1 MMVNQNV
8 HIEEPRATLSMHP
21 KKFALWLFIVSIVML
36 FAALT
41 SAYIVKQSDGNWLS
55 FELPGVF
62 AVTTVVIALSSVT
75 ISFELPGVFAVTTV
89 VIALSSVT
97 MHLAYLAA
105 KKDLLER
112 VKWML
117 LLTVLLGLTFLVGQY
132 YSWSEL
138 VENNVYFVSN
148 YASGS
153 FIYVFTGL
161 HALHLVSGIIFLLI
175 TFASSIRMHVH
186 SKRLVQ
192 LEMCMTYW
200 HFLGGLWIYLYIFLI
215 FNL

>member
-1 MMVNQNV
+1 MLNQNIHV
-8 HIEEPRATLSMHP
+8 EEPKATLAMHP

-41 SAYIVKQSDGNWLS
+41 SAYIVKQADGNWLS
-55 FELPGVF
+55 FKLPGIF
-62 AVTTVVIALSSVT
+62 AINTA
-75 ISFELPGVFAVTTV
+75 

-97 MHLAYLAA
+97 MHLAYLGA

-112 VKWML
+112 IKWML
-117 LLTVLLGLTFLVGQY
+117 VLTIILGMIFLAGQY
-132 YSWSEL
+132 ISWSEL
-138 VENNVYFVSN
+138 VKSNVYFVSN

-161 HALHLVSGIIFLLI
+161 HGLHLVSGIIFLLI
-175 TFASSIRMHVH
+175 TLVSSLKLRIHA
-186 SKRLVQ
+186 KNLVQ
-192 LEMCMTYW
+192 IEMCMTYW
-200 HFLGGLWIYLYIFLI
+200 HFLGGLWLYLYLFLL

>member
-1 MMVNQNV
+1 MVNQNI
-8 HIEEPRATLSMHP
+8 HIEEPKSTLSMHP

-55 FELPGVF
+55 FKLPGIF
-62 AVTTVVIALSSVT
+62 AVNTVIIIISS
-75 ISFELPGVFAVTTV
+75 L
-89 VIALSSVT
+89 T

-105 KKDLLER
+105 KKDALHR
-112 VKWML
+112 IKWML
-117 LLTVLLGLTFLVGQY
+117 LATVILGLAFLVGQY
-132 YSWSEL
+132 ISWSAL
-138 VENNVYFVSN
+138 VENNVFFVSN

-161 HALHLVSGIIFLLI
+161 HGLHLVSGIVFLLI
-175 TFASSIRMHVH
+175 TFVSSLRSKIH
-186 SKRLVQ
+186 SKKLVQ
-192 LEMCMTYW
+192 IEMCMTYW
-200 HFLGGLWIYLYIFLI
+200 HFLGGLWVYLYIFLL

>member
-1 MMVNQNV
+1 MVNQNIHV
-8 HIEEPRATLSMHP
+8 EEPRPTLAMHP

-41 SAYIVKQSDGNWLS
+41 SAYIVKQADGNWLS
-55 FELPGVF
+55 FKLPGIF
-62 AVTTVVIALSSVT
+62 AINT
-75 ISFELPGVFAVTTV
+75 I

-97 MHLAYLAA
+97 MHLAYMAA

-112 VKWML
+112 IKWML
-117 LLTVLLGLTFLVGQY
+117 VTTIILGMIFLVGQY
-132 YSWSEL
+132 VSWSEL
-138 VENNVYFVSN
+138 VKSNVYFVSN

-161 HALHLVSGIIFLLI
+161 HGLHLVSGIIFLLI
-175 TFASSIRMHVH
+175 TLVSSLKLRIHA
-186 SKRLVQ
+186 KNLVQ
-192 LEMCMTYW
+192 IEMCMTYW
-200 HFLGGLWIYLYIFLI
+200 HFLGGLWLYLYLFLL

>member
-1 MMVNQNV
+1 MVNQEL
-8 HIEEPRATLSMHP
+8 HIDGPKPTLAMHP

-41 SAYIVKQSDGNWLS
+41 SAYIVKQADGNWLS
-55 FELPGVF
+55 FELPSIF
-62 AVTTVVIALSSVT
+62 VINTLIIAASS
-75 ISFELPGVFAVTTV
+75 G
-89 VIALSSVT
+89 T

-105 KKDLLER
+105 KKDVLDR
-112 VKWML
+112 VKWL
-117 LLTVLLGLTFLVGQY
+117 LLGTIVLGVMFLVGQY
-132 YSWSEL
+132 ISWAEL
-138 VENNVYFVSN
+138 VKSNVYFVSN

-161 HALHLVSGIIFLLI
+161 HGLHLVSGLVFLLV
-175 TFASSIRMHVH
+175 TFISSLRLKIH

-192 LEMCMTYW
+192 IEMCMTYW
-200 HFLGGLWIYLYIFLI
+200 HFLGALWLYLYFFLL

>member
-1 MMVNQNV
+1 MVNQDI
-8 HIEEPRATLSMHP
+8 HIVEPRATLSMHP

-55 FELPGVF
+55 FELPGIF
-62 AVTTVVIALSSVT
+62 AVTTMIIV
-75 ISFELPGVFAVTTV
+75 
-89 VIALSSVT
+89 LSSVT

-105 KKDLLER
+105 KKDLLDR
-112 VKWML
+112 TKWML
-117 LLTVLLGLTFLVGQY
+117 MITLVLGLIFLVGQY
-132 YSWSEL
+132 YSWTEL
-138 VENNVYFVSN
+138 VENNIYFVSN

-175 TFASSIRMHVH
+175 TFISSVRLNVH

-200 HFLGGLWIYLYIFLI
+200 HFLGGLWVYLYLFLI

>member
-1 MMVNQNV
+1 MVNQQI
-8 HIEEPRATLSMHP
+8 HIEEPKATLSMHP

-55 FELPGVF
+55 FELPGIF
-62 AVTTVVIALSSVT
+62 AINTVIILISS
-75 ISFELPGVFAVTTV
+75 L
-89 VIALSSVT
+89 T

-105 KKDLLER
+105 KKDDLGR

-117 LLTVLLGLTFLVGQY
+117 LSTVILGLLFLVGQY
-132 YSWSEL
+132 ISWSAL
-138 VENNVYFVSN
+138 VENNVFFVSN

-161 HALHLVSGIIFLLI
+161 HGLHLVSGIIFLLI
-175 TFASSIRMHVH
+175 TFVSSLKSNVH
-186 SKRLVQ
+186 SKKLVQ
-192 LEMCMTYW
+192 IEMCMTYW
-200 HFLGGLWIYLYIFLI
+200 HFLGGLWVYLYIFLL

>member
-1 MMVNQNV
+1 MVNQNI
-8 HIEEPRATLSMHP
+8 HIEEPASTLSMHP

-55 FELPGVF
+55 FKLPGIF
-62 AVTTVVIALSSVT
+62 AVNTGVIVLSS
-75 ISFELPGVFAVTTV
+75 L
-89 VIALSSVT
+89 T

-105 KKDLLER
+105 KKDALER
-112 VKWML
+112 IKWL
-117 LLTVLLGLTFLVGQY
+117 LLATVVLGLAFLAGQY
-132 YSWSEL
+132 VSWSAL
-138 VENNVYFVSN
+138 VDNNIFFVSN

-161 HALHLVSGIIFLLI
+161 HGLHLVSGIVFLLI
-175 TFASSIRMHVH
+175 TLVSLLRAKIHY
-186 SKRLVQ
+186 KKLVQ
-192 LEMCMTYW
+192 IEMCMTYW
-200 HFLGGLWIYLYIFLI
+200 HFLGGLWVYLYIFLL

>member
-1 MMVNQNV
+1 MVNQNI
-8 HIEEPRATLSMHP
+8 HFGEPKPTLSMHP
-21 KKFALWLFIVSIVML
+21 KKFALWLFIVSIIML

-62 AVTTVVIALSSVT
+62 AVNTLVIAFSS
-75 ISFELPGVFAVTTV
+75 L
-89 VIALSSVT
+89 T

-105 KKDLLER
+105 KKDNLER
-112 VKWML
+112 IKWFL
-117 LLTVLLGLTFLVGQY
+117 LATVILGILFLIGQY
-132 YSWSEL
+132 YSWSAL
-138 VENNVYFVSN
+138 VEKNVFFVSN

-161 HALHLVSGIIFLLI
+161 HGLHLVSGIVFLSI
-175 TFASSIRMHVH
+175 TFTSSLKLKIH
-186 SKRLVQ
+186 SKKLVKI
-192 LEMCMTYW
+192 EMCMTYW
-200 HFLGGLWIYLYIFLI
+200 HFLGGLWLYLYLFLL

>member
-1 MMVNQNV
+1 MVNQNI
-8 HIEEPRATLSMHP
+8 HIDEPKPTLAMQP

-55 FELPGVF
+55 FDLPSAFIASTVII
-62 AVTTVVIALSSVT
+62 AVSS
-75 ISFELPGVFAVTTV
+75 L
-89 VIALSSVT
+89 T

-105 KKDLLER
+105 RKDELTK
-112 VKWML
+112 VKTML
-117 LLTVLLGLTFLVGQY
+117 LSTVVLGLLFLLTQY
-132 YSWSEL
+132 HSWSQL
-138 VENNVYFVSN
+138 VANSVFFVSN

-161 HALHLVSGIIFLLI
+161 HAAHLVSGLIFLSI
-175 TFASSIRMHVH
+175 TLASSVRLNIH
-186 SKRLVQ
+186 SKKLLQ
-192 LEMCMTYW
+192 IEMCMTYW
-200 HFLGGLWIYLYIFLI
+200 HFLGGLWLYLYLFLL